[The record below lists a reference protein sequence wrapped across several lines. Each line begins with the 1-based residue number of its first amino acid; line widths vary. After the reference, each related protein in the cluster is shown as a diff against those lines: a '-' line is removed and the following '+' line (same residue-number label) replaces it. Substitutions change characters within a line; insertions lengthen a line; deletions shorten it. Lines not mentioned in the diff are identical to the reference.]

1 MYDGQYPIIV
11 GYVGLIIVILCVG
24 WILTRRI
31 EDERKRIFWRS
42 GVLAV
47 AFAPGFFGAGHGG
60 AIIPALLAAILVI
73 LHAEW
78 STPGLPG
85 GLLPLR
91 DRPDP
96 RNVAR
101 QLSCVAGCGAIQ
113 TYRVRRYR

>member
-31 EDERKRIFWRS
+31 EDECKRIFWRS

-78 STPGLPG
+78 STPGL
-85 GLLPLR
+85 LLGVFFLFAIGPILVTWLVSYLVWR
-91 DRPDP
+91 G
-96 RNVAR
+96 VAR
-101 QLSCVAGCGAIQ
+101 F
-113 TYRVRRYR
+113 RRTG